1 MECALQAKSRVAE
14 IVGEAAVEQAERLV
28 MERRAAAGAS
38 STAPPA
44 TAFAVLG
51 RTQKL
56 KAEVNS
62 AKLRAAAAE
71 RAAEQA
77 AERAAAEA
85 AAIIREPEAA
95 RQAAWQELEA
105 ARAALEAHHQQQQPR
120 CVIAC
125 EKCA

>member
-1 MECALQAKSRVAE
+1 MPCSAARATKMECALQAKSRVAE

-85 AAIIREPEAA
+85 AAIIREPEARSPPGGLA
-95 RQAAWQELEA
+95 GAGGRG
-105 ARAALEAHHQQQQPR
+105 R
-120 CVIAC
+120 
-125 EKCA
+125 